1 MSSTH
6 IINYGSKQINFDLTF
21 VNRVTLGIK
30 VHPTGEVKV
39 IAPLDAQMEDIKYKV
54 HKKAAWIL
62 KHQKGF
68 FKYNPRT
75 PERKYINGETHLYLG
90 RQYLLNIQVAKK
102 GEPTNFVKISRGK
115 MIVAIAKNNITE
127 IEQII
132 NAYYEQRAKIIF
144 QDLLEQAKPL
154 HNAFNKQDLKLV
166 IKPLSKRWGSCTQS
180 GKITLNADLIKA
192 PKACIEYIII
202 HELCHL
208 VHFNH
213 NKQFYALLEKLYPN
227 WQKWKEKLEMIM
239 V

>member
-6 IINYGSKQINFDLTF
+6 VIKYGSKQINFDLTF
-21 VNRVTLGIK
+21 VNRVSLGIK

-39 IAPLDAQMEDIKYKV
+39 VAPLDAQMEDIQYKV

-62 KHQKGF
+62 NHQKEF
-68 FKYNPRT
+68 LKFNPRT
-75 PERKYINGETHLYLG
+75 PARKYINGETHLYLG
-90 RQYLLNIQVAKK
+90 RQYLLNIQVSKK
-102 GEPTNFVKISRGK
+102 GEPTNSVKISRGK
-115 MIVAIAKNNITE
+115 MMVAVAKNNTTE
-127 IEQII
+127 IEQVITD
-132 NAYYEQRAKIIF
+132 YYNRRAIAIF
-144 QDLLEQAKPL
+144 QELLEQSKLL
-154 HNAFNKQDLKLV
+154 HKAFIKQDIKLV

-180 GKITLNADLIKA
+180 GKITLNTDLIKA

-227 WQKWKEKLEMIM
+227 WQKWKEKLEMM
-239 V
+239 MA